1 MMQFSRYALM
11 FLAVSS
17 VLSLSAQD
25 KPAVKSESAK
35 TAAAPSQD
43 QSSQDQSAAKPAS
56 DVPVDAVKV
65 TGTSFESQY
74 FKFTYELP
82 AGWKTLDDA
91 ARTQANKQAI
101 QEDIERSKVAVVA
114 PKKASARTPA
124 KDTPAAQPNPTVQ
137 HPAVTPE
144 RYSLLAA
151 SPNGL
156 DSLASP
162 VLPRINIW
170 AHRRIPPLDKAID
183 HAQLLI
189 SGKHN
194 EVLVRPQELNIAGHP
209 FVRVELINA
218 AGKYQARYI
227 TVIGDYLVGFDF
239 LEESE
244 REMAQ
249 YSNTIKSIQ
258 FD

>member
-1 MMQFSRYALM
+1 MHFSRSALI
-11 FLAVSS
+11 FLMASF
-17 VLSLSAQD
+17 VLTLNAQD
-25 KPAVKSESAK
+25 KPAAK
-35 TAAAPSQD
+35 TDPVRAEAAPAKG
-43 QSSQDQSAAKPAS
+43 QSSQDQSAAEPAS
-56 DVPVDAVKV
+56 GVAVDAVKV
-65 TGTSFESQY
+65 TGTTFESRY

-91 ARTQANKQAI
+91 ARRQANNEALK
-101 QEDIERSKVAVVA
+101 EDIERSKAAVAV
-114 PKKASARTPA
+114 PKKMSAKTSADTTPA
-124 KDTPAAQPNPTVQ
+124 NKPNPAVE
-137 HPAVTPE
+137 HPPVAPE

-156 DSLASP
+156 GSLASP

-170 AHRRIPPLDKAID
+170 AHRRMPPLDKPID

-209 FVRVELINA
+209 FVRVELINP

-244 REMAQ
+244 REMAE
-249 YSNTIKSIQ
+249 YSNTIKSIR
-258 FD
+258 FE

>member
-1 MMQFSRYALM
+1 M
-11 FLAVSS
+11 
-17 VLSLSAQD
+17 
-25 KPAVKSESAK
+25 
-35 TAAAPSQD
+35 QD
-43 QSSQDQSAAKPAS
+43 QSSKDQSAAQAPS
-56 DVPVDAVKV
+56 GVPVDAVKV
-65 TGTSFESQY
+65 TGTTFESPY

-91 ARTQANKQAI
+91 ARRQANRDAI
-101 QEDIERSKVAVVA
+101 KEDIERSKAAVAA
-114 PKKASARTPA
+114 PKKASAKTSANSTPA
-124 KDTPAAQPNPTVQ
+124 NKPNPAVE
-137 HPAVTPE
+137 HPPVGPE

-151 SPNGL
+151 SPSGL
-156 DSLASP
+156 ASLASP

-170 AHRRIPPLDKAID
+170 AHRRVPPLDKPID

-194 EVLVRPQELNIAGHP
+194 EVLVRPQELNIAGHT

-244 REMAQ
+244 REMAE
-249 YSNTIKSIQ
+249 YSNTIKSIRFQ
-258 FD
+258 

>member
-1 MMQFSRYALM
+1 MQFSRFALI
-11 FLAVSS
+11 FLLVSAV
-17 VLSLSAQD
+17 LTLNAQD
-25 KPAVKSESAK
+25 KPAAK
-35 TAAAPSQD
+35 AEPAKAEPAPA
-43 QSSQDQSAAKPAS
+43 QDQSAPAS
-56 DVPVDAVKV
+56 GVAVDAVKV
-65 TGTSFESQY
+65 TGTTFESPY

-91 ARTQANKQAI
+91 ARTQANKEAI
-101 QEDIERSKVAVVA
+101 KEDLDRSRMAAAV
-114 PKKASARTPA
+114 PKKTSAKTAANSTPA
-124 KDTPAAQPNPTVQ
+124 SKPNPTVE
-137 HPAVTPE
+137 HTPVAPE

-156 DSLASP
+156 SSLASP

-170 AHRRIPPLDKAID
+170 AHRRVPPLDKAID
-183 HAQLLI
+183 HAELLI

-194 EVLVRPQELNIAGHP
+194 EVLVRPQELNIAGRQ

-218 AGKYQARYI
+218 AGTYQARYI

-244 REMAQ
+244 REMAE

-258 FD
+258 FE

>member
-1 MMQFSRYALM
+1 MQFSRFALI
-11 FLAVSS
+11 FLMVSS
-17 VLSLSAQD
+17 VLTLNAQD
-25 KPAVKSESAK
+25 KPDSKTDPAK
-35 TAAAPSQD
+35 AGAAPAQD
-43 QSSQDQSAAKPAS
+43 QSSQDQSAPKPAS
-56 DVPVDAVKV
+56 GVAVDAVKV
-65 TGTSFESQY
+65 TGTTFESPY

-91 ARTQANKQAI
+91 ARTQANKEAI
-101 QEDIERSKVAVVA
+101 REDIERSKVAVVA
-114 PKKASARTPA
+114 PKKASAKTSANGTPA
-124 KDTPAAQPNPTVQ
+124 TKPNPTVE
-137 HPAVTPE
+137 HPPVLPE

-170 AHRRIPPLDKAID
+170 AHRRMPPLDKPID

-194 EVLVRPQELNIAGHP
+194 EVLVRPQELNIAGQP

-244 REMAQ
+244 REMAE
-249 YSNTIKSIQ
+249 YSNTIKSIR
-258 FD
+258 FE